1 MEVEQKFPSALKRN
15 STEDEV
21 ELNVDAIPAN
31 LLAELTQFI
40 GSAKKRK
47 TATANKKAKTAK
59 AATAS
64 N

>member
-21 ELNVDAIPAN
+21 ELNVDLIPAP
-31 LLAELTQFI
+31 LMGELANFI
-40 GSAKKRK
+40 ASVKKRK
-47 TATANKKAKTAK
+47 SGNANKKAKTK
-59 AATAS
+59 AAA